1 MMAAGAVIYRDQ
13 CSACHGIEGKGVA
26 HLFPSVRESAMVR
39 SSDPTTVIRILLR
52 GARSA
57 STQAAP
63 TAPGM
68 PPYGRQLDDRQI
80 AAVLNYERNSWG
92 DASPA
97 VEVKDVTRVRSE
109 TASRAD

>member
-1 MMAAGAVIYRDQ
+1 
-13 CSACHGIEGKGVA
+13 
-26 HLFPSVRESAMVR
+26 MVR
-39 SSDPTTVIRILLR
+39 SSDPTTVIRNFLR

-57 STQAAP
+57 STQAEP

-80 AAVLNYERNSWG
+80 AAVLNYVRNSWG
-92 DASPA
+92 AASPA